1 MGKKHEKISR
11 VDGDRSESSGIS
23 LKKDNFNKNHANS
36 SVFIVKIII
45 IIVWIFFSASV
56 YNSLIHI

>member
-11 VDGDRSESSGIS
+11 VDGDRSESSGIP

-45 IIVWIFFSASV
+45 IIV
-56 YNSLIHI
+56 